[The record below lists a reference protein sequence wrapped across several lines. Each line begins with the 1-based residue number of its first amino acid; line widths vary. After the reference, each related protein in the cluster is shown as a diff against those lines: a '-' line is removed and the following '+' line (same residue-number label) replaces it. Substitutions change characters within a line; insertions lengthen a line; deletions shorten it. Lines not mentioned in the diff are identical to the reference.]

1 MTTNKRDYYEI
12 LGLSRDAN
20 SEEIKKAFRQQALK
34 YHPDKNKDPDASE
47 RFKEVNEAYQ
57 VLSNPEKKSQY
68 DQFGHAGVN
77 NGGASGFGGFE
88 GFGGFGDIFDSFF
101 GGTTSERANV
111 GNDLEYQ
118 IKISF
123 KDAAFG
129 VKKQINLS
137 RNERCDTCNGNKA
150 EPGSKID
157 ECSVCQGTGKVSR
170 VQKTIFGQFQ
180 QVTSCST
187 CSGDGIKINN
197 KCKKCD
203 GLGIKNNS
211 RKIEVSVPAGIEDG
225 TRLIIRGE
233 GESIGK
239 QGRNG
244 DLYVHILVDEDEH
257 FNRKGN
263 DIIVLEE
270 ISVILATLGGE
281 IDIKTLDGN
290 VKLKIKPGTQSD
302 SIIRL
307 PNLGIPFVGQSSR
320 RGDQLVRIKVL
331 IPTKIDDTQKAIFIH
346 LANYLKLDNVN
357 KDVDESIIRKFKD
370 FFKSDN
376 K

>member
-12 LGLSRDAN
+12 LGLSRNAN

-57 VLSNPEKKSQY
+57 VLSDPEKKSQY

-118 IKISF
+118 ITISF

-137 RNERCDTCNGNKA
+137 RNERCDTCKGNKA
-150 EPGSKID
+150 EPGSKIE

-187 CSGDGIKINN
+187 CSGDG
-197 KCKKCD
+197 
-203 GLGIKNNS
+203 
-211 RKIEVSVPAGIEDG
+211 
-225 TRLIIRGE
+225 
-233 GESIGK
+233 
-239 QGRNG
+239 
-244 DLYVHILVDEDEH
+244 
-257 FNRKGN
+257 
-263 DIIVLEE
+263 
-270 ISVILATLGGE
+270 
-281 IDIKTLDGN
+281 
-290 VKLKIKPGTQSD
+290 
-302 SIIRL
+302 
-307 PNLGIPFVGQSSR
+307 
-320 RGDQLVRIKVL
+320 
-331 IPTKIDDTQKAIFIH
+331 
-346 LANYLKLDNVN
+346 
-357 KDVDESIIRKFKD
+357 
-370 FFKSDN
+370 
-376 K
+376 